1 MFKIDN
7 ISKSYGKKEIL
18 KDISIEVAPGEA
30 IGILGINGSGKST
43 LLSCIA
49 KLHPANSEIK
59 LGYVPQEN
67 PLFDELKPVDNIRMW
82 TDFNRSQIA
91 MALSL
96 PPLSELGISDFLDT
110 PVKSM
115 SGGMKK
121 RVSLASVLINC
132 PQVLLLDEPFAALDL
147 LAKQDILRYMGAF
160 LQNGGSIIIASHEE
174 EIFNFCNKVYL
185 LKDGALIDT
194 KELAASGIS
203 YIDMLR
209 KS

>member
-1 MFKIDN
+1 MFKLEN
-7 ISKSYGKKEIL
+7 ISKSYGNKEIL
-18 KDISIEVAPGEA
+18 KDISIDVDPGEA

-49 KLHPANSEIK
+49 KLHPSNSQLK

-82 TDFNRSQIA
+82 TDMNRGQIA

-96 PPLSELGISDFLDT
+96 PPLSELGISNFLDT
-110 PVKSM
+110 PVKAM

-121 RVSLASVLINC
+121 RVSLASVLINS

-147 LAKQDILRYMGAF
+147 LAKQDILNYMGAF
-160 LQNGGSIIIASHEE
+160 LRTGGSIIIASHEE
-174 EIFNFCNKVYL
+174 EIFNFCNRVFL
-185 LKDGALIDT
+185 LKDGQLIDT
-194 KELAASGIS
+194 KDLAAQGIS
-203 YIDMLR
+203 YMDMLR
-209 KS
+209 A

>member
-1 MFKIDN
+1 MYKLEH
-7 ISKSYGKKEIL
+7 ISKSYGDKEIL

-30 IGILGINGSGKST
+30 VGILGINGSGKST
-43 LLSCIA
+43 LLNCIA
-49 KLHPANSEIK
+49 KLHKTGSDTK

-82 TDFNRSQIA
+82 TDLNRSQIA
-91 MALSL
+91 MALSI
-96 PPLSELGISDFLDT
+96 PPLSELGISNFLDT

-132 PQVLLLDEPFAALDL
+132 PQILLMDEPFAALDL
-147 LAKQDILRYMGAF
+147 IAKQDILRYMGAF
-160 LQNGGSIIIASHEE
+160 LGGGGSIIIASHEE

-185 LKDGALIDT
+185 LKDGKLTDT
-194 KELAASGIS
+194 NTLAAQGIS

-209 KS
+209 S